1 MKTLLEFFGLKPRV
15 VTLERIVELTVPA
28 RLPADLQFI
37 IDQLSKPQCWKPH
50 APITQA
56 EQAELAQLFMSPLMR
71 KFDVV
76 MYNAAQQVMRDA
88 AFAPTDDV
96 VAQAKFAAGFVA
108 AWQRFKSFS
117 VIPLTE
123 MREPEKPSDT
133 GVGNLDQHIP

>member
-1 MKTLLEFFGLKPRV
+1 MKTLLEFFGFKPRI
-15 VTLERIVELTVPA
+15 VTNTEYVYQPVPA
-28 RLPADLQFI
+28 KLPRDLQFI
-37 IDQLSKPQCWKPH
+37 VDELSKPQCWKPH

-56 EQAELAQLFMSPLMR
+56 EQAELVQLFASPLMQ

-76 MYNAAQQVMRDA
+76 MYNAAQQAMRDA
-88 AFAPTDDV
+88 AFAPTDAV

-123 MREPEKPSDT
+123 MREPEKPTDT
-133 GVGNLDQHIP
+133 GVGHLEQLIP

>member
-1 MKTLLEFFGLKPRV
+1 MKTFLEFFGFKPRI
-15 VTLERIVELTVPA
+15 VTLERVVEKIVIQK
-28 RLPADLQFI
+28 LPRDLQFI
-37 IDQLSKPQCWKPH
+37 VDELSKPQSWKPH

-56 EQAELAQLFMSPLMR
+56 EQAELVQLFASPLMQ

-76 MYNAAQQVMRDA
+76 MYNAAQQAMRDA
-88 AFAPTDDV
+88 AFAPTDSV

-123 MREPEKPSDT
+123 MREPEKPTDT
-133 GVGNLDQHIP
+133 GVDRLEQLIP